1 MTPDGTCI
9 TLVRFESEEAAR
21 RNSERPEQGRW
32 WAEMAELY
40 TGEVTFH
47 DSTDVALGFGGGS
60 DDAGFV
66 QVVQGRTGNVERM
79 REMNAQ
85 PLTSPLW
92 QLRPDLTGWI
102 LALHGGGYFTQ
113 ALYFTSEQPAREGEG
128 REPSP
133 EMKAQLDEEMSS
145 TLSDTTFHDLR
156 EQRVPLATGSPS
168 QRPTRRMEAG
178 PHLPTDR
185 RHDRRAPGRPRRPT
199 RTRSHRRRLNV
210 GRRSSS
216 AVSRHHRQPTT
227 TLANRSETGPHGG
240 LERNP
245 PNDPAPASHPEFITT
260 EGRGRESLDQDRRSR
275 LGRTPRRGS
284 ATADQRLDD
293 RGQVAAPHHPTSG
306 IPASASG
313 LPIDLVRPRS
323 STSAKWRHGSESVQR

>member
-1 MTPDGTCI
+1 MVGGDGRAI
-9 TLVRFESEEAAR
+9 HRRGHLPRLHRRGARVRQRLR
-21 RNSERPEQGRW
+21 RCRLRPGRP
-32 WAEMAELY
+32 
-40 TGEVTFH
+40 
-47 DSTDVALGFGGGS
+47 
-60 DDAGFV
+60 
-66 QVVQGRTGNVERM
+66 GRTGNVERM

-113 ALYFTSEQPAREGEG
+113 AFYFTSEQPAREGEG

-210 GRRSSS
+210 GSTKQQRNGSQRWPREKPAERSSPGIS
-216 AVSRHHRQPTT
+216 SRIHHDRGTW
-227 TLANRSETGPHGG
+227 TGEP
-240 LERNP
+240 
-245 PNDPAPASHPEFITT
+245 
-260 EGRGRESLDQDRRSR
+260 RSR
-275 LGRTPRRGS
+275 STLSSR
-284 ATADQRLDD
+284 A
-293 RGQVAAPHHPTSG
+293 HPSPG
-306 IPASASG
+306 ISY
-313 LPIDLVRPRS
+313 R
-323 STSAKWRHGSESVQR
+323 

>member
-1 MTPDGTCI
+1 MVGGDGRAI
-9 TLVRFESEEAAR
+9 HRRGHLPRLHRRGARVRR
-21 RNSERPEQGRW
+21 RLRRCRLRPGRP
-32 WAEMAELY
+32 
-40 TGEVTFH
+40 
-47 DSTDVALGFGGGS
+47 
-60 DDAGFV
+60 
-66 QVVQGRTGNVERM
+66 GRTGNVERM

-113 ALYFTSEQPAREGEG
+113 AFYFTSEQPAREGEG

-145 TLSDTTFHDLR
+145 TLSDTTFHDLP

-210 GRRSSS
+210 GSTKQLGCQPPPSTADNHARQQERNGSQRWPREKPAERSSPGIS
-216 AVSRHHRQPTT
+216 SRIHHERGT
-227 TLANRSETGPHGG
+227 RTGEP
-240 LERNP
+240 
-245 PNDPAPASHPEFITT
+245 
-260 EGRGRESLDQDRRSR
+260 RSR
-275 LGRTPRRGS
+275 STLSSR
-284 ATADQRLDD
+284 A
-293 RGQVAAPHHPTSG
+293 HPSPG
-306 IPASASG
+306 ISY
-313 LPIDLVRPRS
+313 R
-323 STSAKWRHGSESVQR
+323 

>member
-1 MTPDGTCI
+1 
-9 TLVRFESEEAAR
+9 
-21 RNSERPEQGRW
+21 
-32 WAEMAELY
+32 MAELH

-113 ALYFTSEQPAREGEG
+113 AFYFTSEQPAREGEG

-145 TLSDTTFHDLR
+145 MLSDTTFHDLR

-210 GRRSSS
+210 GSTEQLGCQPPPSTADNHARQQERNGSQRWPREKPAERSSPGIS
-216 AVSRHHRQPTT
+216 SRIHHDRGT
-227 TLANRSETGPHGG
+227 RTGEP
-240 LERNP
+240 
-245 PNDPAPASHPEFITT
+245 
-260 EGRGRESLDQDRRSR
+260 RSR
-275 LGRTPRRGS
+275 STLSSR
-284 ATADQRLDD
+284 A
-293 RGQVAAPHHPTSG
+293 HPSPG
-306 IPASASG
+306 ISY
-313 LPIDLVRPRS
+313 R
-323 STSAKWRHGSESVQR
+323 

>member
-1 MTPDGTCI
+1 VTPDGTCI

-21 RNSERPEQGRW
+21 RNSERHEQGRW

-40 TGEVTFH
+40 TGEGTFH

-113 ALYFTSEQPAREGEG
+113 AFYVTSEQPAREGEG

-210 GRRSSS
+210 ARPSSS

-227 TLANRSETGPHGG
+227 TLANRSETGPNGG
-240 LERNP
+240 LER
-245 PNDPAPASHPEFITT
+245 T
-260 EGRGRESLDQDRRSR
+260 RR
-275 LGRTPRRGS
+275 TIQPRHLIQNS
-284 ATADQRLDD
+284 
-293 RGQVAAPHHPTSG
+293 S
-306 IPASASG
+306 
-313 LPIDLVRPRS
+313 RPRDADGRAS
-323 STSAKWRHGSESVQR
+323 IKIGALVPGAPLAGISYR